1 MADDKAKK
9 TKIDLKA
16 RLGRTTQMGIAPPG
30 GLAPLPAPPGSMPGA
45 PDSNP
50 GPGSVPA
57 PPASR
62 PSSMPASAPRPTG
75 IPMGIAPP
83 ASLGVGINLPQFA
96 PQQRQAPR
104 AEPKPSAAQQTI
116 KVELGEEI
124 HEERKKARNRAM
136 AAAFGGAIVGIVIGL
151 VAGDSRATGERSKT
165 TARNAGVVEK
175 EVKSAFDK
183 LKDLDQK
190 ITDASDKLG
199 KKEFPNELSGALAG
213 LVIPF
218 EVTNLDKPVPQR
230 LTRPVATFYAQVEN
244 INRERESLKKLADF
258 AKDPVT
264 KAYKEEAAPM
274 ANFSVIF
281 RQDGKNVVADLVP
294 NPTPFAWKGDQPGSY
309 KVSKPEGARAADKD
323 AKHYVKGDLPG
334 NDLTAIPVDPK
345 SMTNLAPEL
354 ALLGRLQKAVYDM
367 HADLQGKGDDPNAP
381 PGLLKAAE
389 DLDNE
394 LRKAALNQ

>member
-9 TKIDLKA
+9 PKIDLKA
-16 RLGRTTQMGIAPPG
+16 RLGKTTQMGLAPPG
-30 GLAPLPAPPGSMPGA
+30 GLAPLPGPPGMTPP
-45 PDSNP
+45 PDSGP
-50 GPGSVPA
+50 GPGSGSVPA

-62 PSSMPASAPRPTG
+62 PSNMPGSVRP
-75 IPMGIAPP
+75 PVGIAPP
-83 ASLGVGINLPQFA
+83 PGISAGVPLPVFA
-96 PQQRQAPR
+96 QQQRPAPR
-104 AEPKPSAAQQTI
+104 SEPKPSAAQQTI

-136 AAAFGGAIVGIVIGL
+136 LAAVGGAVVGIVIGY
-151 VAGDSRATGERSKT
+151 VTGDSRSTGERSKT
-165 TARNAGVVEK
+165 TARNAGAVEK
-175 EVKSAFDK
+175 EVKA
-183 LKDLDQK
+183 
-190 ITDASDKLG
+190 ASDKLKELDTRITEASDKLS
-199 KKEFPNELSGALAG
+199 KKEFPNELSGLLAG
-213 LVIPF
+213 LVVPF
-218 EVTNLDKPVPQR
+218 EVTNLDKPVPQK

-264 KAYKEEAAPM
+264 RAYKEETAPM

-281 RQDGKNVVADLVP
+281 RTDGKNVVADLVP

-309 KVSKPEGARAADKD
+309 KVSKPEGARTADKD

-381 PGLLKAAE
+381 PGLLKAAD

-394 LRKAALNQ
+394 LRKAAQNQ